1 VDGFFTGRLD
11 ELLARLHSG
20 PMQFRLILQPTMAV
34 LFGIRDGIQDAKA
47 GRPPLIWSIVFGLGD
62 RKELVKGMLRRL
74 PGPILVATLVDAIVQ
89 YLMFG
94 HVRPL
99 MALLVGVSLMA
110 TPYSIARSITNRIV
124 SKRRAA
130 VKAAAG

>member
-1 VDGFFTGRLD
+1 MDGFFTGRLD